1 MTKLSSTKHHHN
13 NNHCQHLFIT
23 MIHVI
28 EYYIWR
34 VPVFVQMCV
43 LCYWMNGFFYFIVV
57 ACLNALFF
65 FVIVCWRKILT
76 SLLFIQCACWLFWGI
91 GVQQFLLNVRS
102 FIVVPFSSLK
112 NNLVDTPRFR
122 FNKYFVSF
130 LVLLLSFVC
139 RWNSANKKRS
149 YVVRSYKTF
158 VYHVFLLFFKF
169 LRWLFFGDFL
179 ELYYCD
185 G

>member
-1 MTKLSSTKHHHN
+1 ML
-13 NNHCQHLFIT
+13 
-23 MIHVI
+23 
-28 EYYIWR
+28 Y
-34 VPVFVQMCV
+34 
-43 LCYWMNGFFYFIVV
+43 FF
-57 ACLNALFF
+57 
-65 FVIVCWRKILT
+65 IVCWRKILT

-158 VYHVFLLFFKF
+158 VYHVFFAILQIFALIVFWRFSWTLLLWWLVCVFVWFLLYLLLFVC
-169 LRWLFFGDFL
+169 LL
-179 ELYYCD
+179 
-185 G
+185 